1 MVIFILPTKDILRLF
16 QKYDELF
23 MFYNDGV
30 KGVIRDTILSRVSTN
45 RGLDDVLN
53 KIRIDYLNSVDAVME
68 YLTEYEFRSE
78 CIDLAVELITIAIN
92 EMMIDLFKSRN
103 SSIIISYWKWF
114 GDDFI
119 IGTQINPH

>member
-30 KGVIRDTILSRVSTN
+30 KGVIRDTILSRVSAN

-53 KIRIDYLNSVDAVME
+53 KVRTDYLNSAEAVME
-68 YLTEYEFRSE
+68 YLTDYEFRSE

-92 EMMIDLFKSRN
+92 EMLIDLFKSCN
-103 SSIIISYWKWF
+103 YTMSKSYWKWF

-119 IGTQINPH
+119 IGAQINLN